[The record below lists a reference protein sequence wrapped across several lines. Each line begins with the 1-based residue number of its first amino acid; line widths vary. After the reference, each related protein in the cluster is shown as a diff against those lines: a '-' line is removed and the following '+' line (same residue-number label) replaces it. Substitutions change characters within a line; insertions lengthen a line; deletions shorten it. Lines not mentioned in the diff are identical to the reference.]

1 VVALSAVWITIAGL
15 AVGTAT
21 IKAAGPLLV
30 GGRSMP
36 PFAQSVIALLAPALL
51 AALVMIETFAHEG
64 ELTLDAR
71 AAGLAAAAIAIAL
84 RASLIVTMVAAALTT
99 AALRAVT

>member
-1 VVALSAVWITIAGL
+1 VALTAVWITIAGL

-30 GGRSMP
+30 GGRSLP

-51 AALVMIETFAHEG
+51 AALVITETFAHEG
-64 ELTLDAR
+64 ELTIDPR
-71 AAGLAAAAIAIAL
+71 AAGLAAAALAIAL
-84 RASLIVTMVAAALTT
+84 RASLIMTMIVAALAT
-99 AALRAVT
+99 AGLRAVT

>member
-1 VVALSAVWITIAGL
+1 VSPVWITIVGL
-15 AVGTAT
+15 TIGTGA

-30 GGRSMP
+30 GGRTLP
-36 PFAQSVIALLAPALL
+36 PLAMRVIALLAPALL
-51 AALVMIETFAHEG
+51 AALVMTETFAREG

-71 AAGLAAAAIAIAL
+71 AAGLAAAAVAVAL

-99 AALRAVT
+99 AGLRAVT